1 MRIKVLQIFYRPIH
15 TDYKNYHN
23 SIPRYFLGQEML
35 TKIKVD
41 IVIKV
46 VNIDDPLCGYCGC
59 GLSSLG
65 CDNPF

>member
-1 MRIKVLQIFYRPIH
+1 
-15 TDYKNYHN
+15 
-23 SIPRYFLGQEML
+23 ML

-46 VNIDDPLCGYCGC
+46 VNINDPLCEYCGC

-65 CDNPF
+65 CDNPFQVDKYALGGVAHP